1 MTRKTVL
8 ELIYASKVRAVDER
22 KQGNIQAAQI
32 IETHID
38 DLYLE
43 AKGRGFGEDAEEAED
58 AAIDDRP
65 FPFKA

>member
-8 ELIYASKVRAVDER
+8 ELIYASKARAVDER

-38 DLYLE
+38 DLYNE
-43 AKGRGFGEDAEEAED
+43 AKGRGFSDDAEEAEE
-58 AAIDDRP
+58 AALQDRP